1 MKARNVKLVAYANL
15 TRSVIQEP
23 TTTTSYFAPSPAILK
38 SRFLFRL
45 SLERGEE
52 EGVSQTGNLRES
64 ALGRKTGG
72 DRKLGRN
79 SFNPLTFCSRS
90 FVASLSRWN
99 WDDRRCCRVVADVQI
114 KWLHLNFRWND
125 RGIMPLYDVIGL
137 GGEKHA
143 VVIDVG
149 AAYTK

>member
-72 DRKLGRN
+72 DRKLPETGMHSIR
-79 SFNPLTFCSRS
+79 
-90 FVASLSRWN
+90 
-99 WDDRRCCRVVADVQI
+99 
-114 KWLHLNFRWND
+114 
-125 RGIMPLYDVIGL
+125 
-137 GGEKHA
+137 
-143 VVIDVG
+143 
-149 AAYTK
+149 